1 MTRTEIVRCDP
12 HSGKAAVVNRNCL
25 WEGSEV
31 RLSKQRL
38 HRITVSKLTTKQNHV
53 KRIKSE
59 TIKKYFF

>member
-1 MTRTEIVRCDP
+1 MQFSTTTTKEHDTHTGIVRCDP

-38 HRITVSKLTTKQNHV
+38 HRVTVNKLATKGNHA
-53 KRIKSE
+53 
-59 TIKKYFF
+59 